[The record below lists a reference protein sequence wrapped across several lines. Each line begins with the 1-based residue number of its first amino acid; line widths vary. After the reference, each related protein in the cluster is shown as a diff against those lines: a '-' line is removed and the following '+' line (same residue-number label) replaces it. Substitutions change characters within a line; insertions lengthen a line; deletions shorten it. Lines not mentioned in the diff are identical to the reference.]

1 MAKLLQN
8 WRSHQTLS
16 TNCVSAHITMSSNCS
31 FILLW
36 KRHQLSHSEQPQRHP
51 PCMTQLYAAEKDS
64 SSIWLWDSFWLDA
77 GRQHQSKHKV
87 SKMNLSVDLLKKPQ
101 WLCWKLGVG
110 WGGMAWCATMSVS
123 FLSCTWLQGLLQWDF
138 SYQFC
143 PPGLKPNHCQGWQ
156 YYDKLNSKGQT
167 DLKPDNYFHCFL
179 FSKKMH
185 FHHSS
190 LGY

>member
-1 MAKLLQN
+1 MAKLWQN

-51 PCMTQLYAAEKDS
+51 PCMTQLYAAEKYS

-87 SKMNLSVDLLKKPQ
+87 SKMNLSVMQLTYLRSHNDCVEN
-101 WLCWKLGVG
+101 WG
-110 WGGMAWCATMSVS
+110 WGGAGWHDVQQCQCHFCRARG
-123 FLSCTWLQGLLQWDF
+123 CRDF
-138 SYQFC
+138 CSGALELC
-143 PPGLKPNHCQGWQ
+143 N
-156 YYDKLNSKGQT
+156 
-167 DLKPDNYFHCFL
+167 
-179 FSKKMH
+179 
-185 FHHSS
+185 
-190 LGY
+190 